1 MEGKT
6 EGEKSTVYMCMCIYS
21 HCYLMFLQKFM
32 ASKFL
37 KGKPLHL
44 TLCYNPYEVAK
55 EKKGYGTQMDI

>member
-1 MEGKT
+1 
-6 EGEKSTVYMCMCIYS
+6 
-21 HCYLMFLQKFM
+21 MFLQKFM

-55 EKKGYGTQMDI
+55 EKKGYGTQMDIWEIWSFVLNKV